1 MVYNFTLTDDFL
13 AKHMVLRHR
22 QSQQLYFIAVFN
34 YFAILK
40 NEGIEKM
47 SDYPDLKIGCYLL
60 DDSGK
65 ITDTTESLA
74 VRELERGVP
83 HQKSPLELVFSGSW

>member
-1 MVYNFTLTDDFL
+1 MVYNFILTDDFL
-13 AKHMVLRHR
+13 AKHIVLRHR
-22 QSQQLYFIAVFN
+22 QSQQLYCIAVFN

-65 ITDTTESLA
+65 ITNIIESFA
-74 VRELERGVP
+74 VKELEGGVA
-83 HQKSPLELVFSGSW
+83 QEKSPLELVFSGSW